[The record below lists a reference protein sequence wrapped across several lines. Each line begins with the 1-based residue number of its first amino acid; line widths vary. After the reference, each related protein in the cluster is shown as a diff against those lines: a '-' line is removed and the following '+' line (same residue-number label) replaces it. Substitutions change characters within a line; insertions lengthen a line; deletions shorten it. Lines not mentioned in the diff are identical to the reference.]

1 MGVTQRRYLLLLTE
15 YRKHIWAVV
24 REICELNKHLLL
36 VIVMLNEF
44 FLVSVF
50 IILKKGFK
58 GGGLASASINTF
70 DTAHIWTLN

>member
-1 MGVTQRRYLLLLTE
+1 MGVTQRCYLLLLTE

-44 FLVSVF
+44 FLISVF

-58 GGGLASASINTF
+58 GRGAALQVPQYIPLTRP
-70 DTAHIWTLN
+70 IYEP